1 MARCFAGAY
10 AKENIR
16 CYSINPGCYVTKML
30 TDVLGANIIPGAT
43 TPDELAGLNP
53 IFVGKAGD
61 PADIG
66 PVVAACIDGSTLYPS
81 GTYMLIYIY
90 IYI

>member
-1 MARCFAGAY
+1 
-10 AKENIR
+10 
-16 CYSINPGCYVTKML
+16 ML

-81 GTYMLIYIY
+81 GTYMLLYIY
-90 IYI
+90 IVWICSRECYLSLLHILPLIADC